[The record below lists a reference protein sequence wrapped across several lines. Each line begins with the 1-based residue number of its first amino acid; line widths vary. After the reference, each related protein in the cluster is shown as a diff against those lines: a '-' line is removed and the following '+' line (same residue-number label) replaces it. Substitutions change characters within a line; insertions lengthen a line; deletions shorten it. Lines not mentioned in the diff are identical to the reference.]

1 MSGFS
6 PEWLALREPA
16 DTAARSP
23 EVLAA
28 LRQAFADRP
37 SCRICDFGA
46 GTGSSVR
53 ALAKHLPARQDWLL
67 VDHDAANINAAV
79 EALSDWADA
88 SERQGDDLLLRHG
101 QQILKIGFAVR
112 DLAATGELLSEP
124 VDLVTASAL
133 ADLTSAAWLDRF
145 VAALGNRQTA
155 VLAGLNYDGVMSFD
169 PADPLDIPVRDA
181 FNRHQGGDKGFG
193 PALGPAAGNYL
204 ARQLGLNGFAVTTGD
219 SPWKLDATTR
229 SLMQATLVGI
239 ADAAGETGLV
249 DPSELD
255 RWRTLRQAGPKA
267 MTIGHLD
274 VFACHP

>member
-28 LRQAFADRP
+28 LQQAFAGRP

-53 ALAKHLPARQDWLL
+53 ALAEYLPPRQDWML
-67 VDHDAANINAAV
+67 VDHDAANITAAV
-79 EALSDWADA
+79 DALSDWADRT
-88 SERQGDDLLLRHG
+88 ERQGDDLLLQHG
-101 QQILKIGFAVR
+101 GQMLKVSFAVH
-112 DLAATGELLSEP
+112 DLAAAGRLLPEP

-133 ADLTSAAWLDRF
+133 ADLTSAAWLDRL
-145 VAALGNRQTA
+145 VAELGDHPAA

-169 PADPLDIPVRDA
+169 PADPLDATVRDA
-181 FNRHQGGDKGFG
+181 FNGHQGGDKGFG
-193 PALGPAAGNYL
+193 PALGPAAGDYL
-204 ARQLGLNGFAVTTGD
+204 ARQLGLNGFAVTTGE
-219 SPWKLDATTR
+219 SPWKLDSTTR
-229 SLMQATLVGI
+229 SLMQATLGGV

-255 RWRTLRQAGPKA
+255 RWRTLRQTGLKA
-267 MTIGHLD
+267 MTVGHLD